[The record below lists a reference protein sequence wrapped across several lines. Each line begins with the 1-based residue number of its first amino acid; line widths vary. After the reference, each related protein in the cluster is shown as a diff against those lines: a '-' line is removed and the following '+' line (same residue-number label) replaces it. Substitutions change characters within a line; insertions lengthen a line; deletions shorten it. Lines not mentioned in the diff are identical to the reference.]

1 MLMTPRQRLRH
12 FLRAGDGSATV
23 EFTMIVPAFLGFVL
37 FAADAS
43 TSFTRQSTLWN
54 VSQQTAR
61 IVARHALDAEGGAR
75 YAQDQLSF
83 GATPPE
89 VVVTIDAATQMV
101 TVVVTVETAA
111 MAPFGILQFAL
122 QDRMS
127 VSVSQALEPI

>member
-1 MLMTPRQRLRH
+1 MNVQQRISR
-12 FLRAGDGSATV
+12 FLRATDGSATV

-43 TSFTRQSTLWN
+43 VSFTRQSTLWN

-61 IVARHALDAEGGAR
+61 IVARHALDAEGGER
-75 YAQDQLSF
+75 YAQGQLRF
-83 GATPPE
+83 GKTPPE
-89 VVVTIDAATQMV
+89 VVVTIDDVTQMV
-101 TVVVTVETAA
+101 TVVVTAETAQ
-111 MAPFGILQFAL
+111 MAPFGLLQFAM